1 MRAIRVK
8 LRAMKTSNL
17 VIPTILL
24 LLGGTAYGSVI
35 SANKL
40 AVEAGM
46 PYFAYAFWQMALAS
60 AVLLPASVLLRS
72 RPKASLAHL
81 KTYGLVATVGLSGPL
96 LILAFLA
103 DKLPPSVLILAV
115 ALIAAATY
123 LLALAV
129 KSESFRWL
137 SLLGVALGFGGMLFI
152 VLPEHSLPDPDMA
165 IWVLFALLLPASAAI
180 NNVFTARL
188 MPADVNSLSLTAGL
202 MAFATL
208 LLGILMLLIDGP
220 VALNHAGF
228 DGVWPAL
235 WAAAGNVVTY
245 LCFFEILRR
254 AGALFFAQLN
264 YVVVATGVLWAYIL
278 FGDEPSVWLWAAI
291 AIIALGLGVM
301 NYSKARSEKVS

>member
-129 KSESFRWL
+129 RSESFRWL
-137 SLLGVALGFGGMLFI
+137 SLLGVALGFGGKVVKVKMDEKYFI
-152 VLPEHSLPDPDMA
+152 ESVKMPMVKVVKGALVPMPPPPPPITDEDIAALMA
-165 IWVLFALLLPASAAI
+165 YVK
-180 NNVFTARL
+180 
-188 MPADVNSLSLTAGL
+188 SLSK
-202 MAFATL
+202 
-208 LLGILMLLIDGP
+208 P
-220 VALNHAGF
+220 QVN
-228 DGVWPAL
+228 
-235 WAAAGNVVTY
+235 
-245 LCFFEILRR
+245 
-254 AGALFFAQLN
+254 
-264 YVVVATGVLWAYIL
+264 
-278 FGDEPSVWLWAAI
+278 
-291 AIIALGLGVM
+291 
-301 NYSKARSEKVS
+301 